1 MSSDCSSETI
11 MATICAITRTN
22 FTLCL
27 IRCFFFLQRYN
38 KERSIL
44 HGEPGYRLLTEEEL
58 QEKGVTFDEE

>member
-11 MATICAITRTN
+11 MATIYARTRTN

-27 IRCFFFLQRYN
+27 IRCLFFLQHYN
-38 KERSIL
+38 EKRSIL
-44 HGEPGYRLLTEEEL
+44 NGEPKYRLLTEAEL

>member
-1 MSSDCSSETI
+1 

-27 IRCFFFLQRYN
+27 IRCFFFLQHYN
-38 KERSIL
+38 KERRIL
-44 HGEPGYRLLTEEEL
+44 DGKPKYRLLTEAEL